1 MTINYYNIH
10 EMSKHYLFFR
20 HQGHIISEKKAKH
33 FGLIYV
39 QNKPVKK
46 IGMQTLELVLYLY
59 FNVVYI
65 TRKLKFKKGVVL
77 HSKQTDAF
85 GFKPINCHV
94 ATKPP

>member
-10 EMSKHYLFFR
+10 EMSKHYLLFR

-46 IGMQTLELVLYLY
+46 NGYANTRTCTVLV
-59 FNVVYI
+59 F
-65 TRKLKFKKGVVL
+65 
-77 HSKQTDAF
+77 
-85 GFKPINCHV
+85 
-94 ATKPP
+94 

>member
-1 MTINYYNIH
+1 
-10 EMSKHYLFFR
+10 
-20 HQGHIISEKKAKH
+20 
-33 FGLIYV
+33 
-39 QNKPVKK
+39 
-46 IGMQTLELVLYLY
+46 MQTLELVLYLY

-77 HSKQTDAF
+77 YTKQTDAF